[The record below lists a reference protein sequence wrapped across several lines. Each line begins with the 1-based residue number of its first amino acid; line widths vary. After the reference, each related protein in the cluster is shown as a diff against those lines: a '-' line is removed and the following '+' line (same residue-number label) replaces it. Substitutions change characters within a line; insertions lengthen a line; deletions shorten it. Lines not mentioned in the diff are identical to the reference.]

1 VEFGSYR
8 ADLPLWVELAAA
20 CGGPVLELGAGAGR
34 VALHLAGHGHE
45 VIALDR
51 DPELAAELERRAR
64 LAGLRLSVV
73 VTDLSEAESILP
85 PSPPAIVLAPL
96 HVIQELGAEERRALL
111 AALRGMLRQ
120 GLFAAALVDEN
131 TMLTEGLSSA
141 LSSDVEVVPKG
152 QILPDMK
159 EVEGWV
165 YSSEPLWVHVG
176 DSTLT
181 VRRLRER
188 VSPEGKMERSVH
200 DDLLERLSPDRL
212 ELELEEAGLRPAG
225 RRAVRAG
232 PNEADS
238 VVVVAEAR

>member
-1 VEFGSYR
+1 
-8 ADLPLWVELAAA
+8 
-20 CGGPVLELGAGAGR
+20 
-34 VALHLAGHGHE
+34 
-45 VIALDR
+45 
-51 DPELAAELERRAR
+51 
-64 LAGLRLSVV
+64 
-73 VTDLSEAESILP
+73 
-85 PSPPAIVLAPL
+85 
-96 HVIQELGAEERRALL
+96 VIQELGAEERRALL